1 MFYFLYTVATD
12 VLETFISSLQK
23 SNGEPFANADAAF
36 TLGYAIIMLNVDQ
49 HNHNVKK
56 QNIPMT
62 VEVTYTFLQYSVVHV
77 TP

>member
-1 MFYFLYTVATD
+1 MYMYF
-12 VLETFISSLQK
+12 SSHSVIFQK
-23 SNGEPFANADAAF
+23 SNGEPFFNADAAF

-62 VEVTYTFLQYSVVHV
+62 VEVSVHSL
-77 TP
+77 